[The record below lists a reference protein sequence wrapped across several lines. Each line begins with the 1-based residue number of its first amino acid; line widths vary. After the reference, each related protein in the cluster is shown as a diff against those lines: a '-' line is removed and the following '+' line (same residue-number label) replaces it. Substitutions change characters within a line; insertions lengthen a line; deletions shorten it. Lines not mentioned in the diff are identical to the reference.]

1 MATRNPLFHRSRTV
15 LAASPRPTKLAAG
28 LKRPR
33 SPGITVEE
41 HAAPVASKRAKAA
54 PDTPSH
60 KQKRK
65 ELQETEWREKYIR
78 AIRGWKFHFS
88 EDIQNTDYVKI
99 LEKRIL
105 QLGAVCLIALSLFN
119 LPHISPRPSKISFPL
134 RFHI

>member
-15 LAASPRPTKLAAG
+15 LAASPRPTKPAAG

-41 HAAPVASKRAKAA
+41 QSAPVALKRAKGA

-60 KQKRK
+60 KLKRK

-78 AIRGWKFHFS
+78 AIRSWKFHFS

-105 QLGAVCLIALSLFN
+105 QLGAVCLIALSLSLN
-119 LPHISPRPSKISFPL
+119 SLTSRPD
-134 RFHI
+134 R